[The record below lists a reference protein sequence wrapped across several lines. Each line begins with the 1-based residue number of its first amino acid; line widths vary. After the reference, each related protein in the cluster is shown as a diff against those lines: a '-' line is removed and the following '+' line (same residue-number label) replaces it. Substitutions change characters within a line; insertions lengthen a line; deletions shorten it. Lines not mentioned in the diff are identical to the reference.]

1 MAVVSIADSFASAA
15 IEVRLTISDAKAV
28 FTQDVIARGAK
39 KIPLYERVV
48 NAKALKCIVIAESDD
63 DKLACKLRC
72 RSTRID

>member
-39 KIPLYERVV
+39 KIPLYDRVV
-48 NAKALKCIVIAESDD
+48 KAKALKCIVIAEAED